1 MTMRI
6 TAVDTFVIDV
16 PQRPPVAPY
25 QSRYVATSRT
35 GALLVRLQTDAGHT
49 GWGEAPQ
56 LMAFHSQV
64 PFTGQEAEQLR
75 PLLLGRD
82 ATAIE
87 SLYADKLFADPY
99 LASAVEMACWDLLGK
114 LCGQPLYRLLGGP
127 CREEVEVACCMGI
140 RPPAEAASIARDYVS
155 AGFGTL
161 KMKGGRRPE
170 EDLAMVRA
178 IRETVGD
185 ALRLRVD
192 PNTGYSPEVAL
203 QLARD
208 FEPYELEYFEQPMP
222 ADLIDESARLRPL
235 TKTPLA
241 LNESVTTLASV
252 QEILAKRAAAVL
264 LPDTYQCGGL
274 WAVKL
279 IADWSA
285 AADVTC
291 VFHCAHDFGLKTAAM
306 LHVVASTPNFPL
318 ANDCTYYGLVDD
330 IITTPFRIERG
341 RIAVPHGPGLGVTV
355 DLVKL
360 RKYTVGSS
368 AL

>member
-1 MTMRI
+1 MRI

-16 PQRPPVAPY
+16 PQRFPVAPY

-35 GALLVRLQTDAGHT
+35 GALLVRLETDQWIT
-49 GWGEAPQ
+49 GWGESPQ
-56 LMAFHSQV
+56 LMAFHNQT
-64 PFTGQEAEQLR
+64 PYTGREAEQLR
-75 PLLLGRD
+75 PKLLGRD

-87 SLYADKLFADPY
+87 ALYADELIHDPY
-99 LASAVEMACWDLLGK
+99 LLSAVEMASWDALGK
-114 LCGQPLYRLLGGP
+114 LCGQPLYRLLGGLY
-127 CREEVEVACCMGI
+127 RDQVAVACCMGI
-140 RPPAEAASIARDYVS
+140 RPPSEAAEIARGYV
-155 AGFGTL
+155 ADGFSTL

-178 IRETVGD
+178 IRDAVGD
-185 ALRLRVD
+185 RLLLRVD
-192 PNTGYSPEVAL
+192 PNTGYSPEVTL

-208 FEPYELEYFEQPMP
+208 FEQYSLEYFEQPMP
-222 ADLIDESARLRPL
+222 AELIDESARLRKL

-241 LNESVTTLASV
+241 LNESVTTLQSV
-252 QEILAKRAAAVL
+252 QEILNKQAAEIL

-279 IADWSA
+279 IGDWSA
-285 AADVTC
+285 AAGVKC

-330 IITTPFRIERG
+330 IITKPFVIEGG

-355 DLVKL
+355 DMDKL
-360 RKYTVGSS
+360 RRYAVGSS
-368 AL
+368 LVR

>member
-1 MTMRI
+1 MRI

-16 PQRPPVAPY
+16 PQKHPIAPY
-25 QSRYVATSRT
+25 QSRYVATSQT
-35 GALLVRLQTDAGHT
+35 GALLVRIETDQGHT

-56 LMAFHSQV
+56 LMAFHDQK
-64 PFTGQEAEQLR
+64 PFTGHEAKLLR
-75 PLLLGRD
+75 PLLLGCD

-87 SLYADKLFADPY
+87 ALYADVGITDPY
-99 LASAVEMACWDLLGK
+99 LQSAVEMACWDALGK

-127 CREEVEVACCMGI
+127 YRDRVELAACMGI
-140 RPPAEAASIARDYVS
+140 RPPTEAAEIAQGYVT
-155 AGFGTL
+155 AGFTTL
-161 KMKGGRRPE
+161 KMKGGRRAE

-178 IRETVGD
+178 IREAVGD
-185 ALRLRVD
+185 KLKLRVD

-222 ADLIDESARLRPL
+222 ANLIDESARMRKQ

-241 LNESVTTLASV
+241 LNESVTTLSSV
-252 QEILAKRAAAVL
+252 QEILQKNAAEVL

-279 IADWSA
+279 IGDWSA
-285 AADVTC
+285 AAGVKC

-306 LHVVASTPNFPL
+306 LHVVASSPNFPL
-318 ANDCTYYGLVDD
+318 ANDCTYYGLTDD
-330 IITTPFRIERG
+330 IITHPFVIDQG
-341 RIAVPHGPGLGVTV
+341 RMAVPHGPGLGVTV
-355 DLVKL
+355 DRDKL
-360 RKYTVGSS
+360 RKYTVSS
-368 AL
+368 SLAP